1 MYSINANT
9 AGAPAPSP
17 LVPSA
22 RMAGIDLAR
31 AIALIGMV
39 FVNYKFQMDADQ
51 EEVPWLFWLSEW
63 IDGRPA
69 VTFVILAGTGMSLL
83 VNGCSRPGHIGLVA
97 RPHLT
102 ILKRALFLFI
112 FGLLFSRIWYA
123 DILHFYGVYFA
134 AAVFIVSASD
144 GLILTLAGTVLLI
157 SLFVST
163 HFNFSGLPAIES
175 VWDPKFWT
183 QRGFLE
189 DLLVNGSYPVFPW
202 MVYFMLGIWLGR
214 KNLSDNRLQ
223 NKILLIAGSAVVVCE
238 LTARLAGSILKDNP
252 VFLITPLIT
261 VLLDTS
267 PFSLSLL
274 SVFSASGTALV
285 IIVLSMKLAEHAGPS
300 RWLRPFLATARM
312 SLTWYVLHIG
322 VFQLFL
328 IVSGLA
334 ETESPLVLAWM
345 SAAIFCM
352 SAMLFSCYWINRFGQ
367 GPLEKIL
374 RRVSR

>member
-1 MYSINANT
+1 MYYINANT
-9 AGAPAPSP
+9 AGISVPSTRI
-17 LVPSA
+17 PSA

-39 FVNYKFQMDADQ
+39 FVNYKYQMGADQ
-51 EEVPWLFWLSEW
+51 ADVLWLYWLSDW

-69 VTFVILAGTGMSLL
+69 VTFVILAGAGMSLL
-83 VNGCSRPGHIGLVA
+83 VNGCSRPGYLSRFAG
-97 RPHLT
+97 PHLT
-102 ILKRALFLFI
+102 ILKRAVFLFI

-134 AAVFIVSASD
+134 AAVFIVNASD
-144 GLILTLAGTVLLI
+144 GVILILAGAVLLI
-157 SLFVST
+157 SLFVSI
-163 HFNFSGLPAIES
+163 HFNFSDLAAIES

-189 DLLVNGSYPVFPW
+189 DLFVNGSYPVFPW

-214 KNLSDNRLQ
+214 KNLSDCRLQ
-223 NKILLIAGSAVVVCE
+223 NKILLIAAPGIIICE
-238 LTARLAGSILKDNP
+238 LIAWLAESLLSDNP
-252 VFLITPLIT
+252 VFLITPLFT
-261 VLLDTS
+261 DFFDTS

-285 IIVLSMKLAEHAGPS
+285 IIVLSMKLAKHAGPS
-300 RWLRPFLATARM
+300 RWLKPFLASARM

-334 ETESPLVLAWM
+334 ETEIPLVFAWF
-345 SAAIFCM
+345 SAAIFCI

-374 RRVSR
+374 RRLSR